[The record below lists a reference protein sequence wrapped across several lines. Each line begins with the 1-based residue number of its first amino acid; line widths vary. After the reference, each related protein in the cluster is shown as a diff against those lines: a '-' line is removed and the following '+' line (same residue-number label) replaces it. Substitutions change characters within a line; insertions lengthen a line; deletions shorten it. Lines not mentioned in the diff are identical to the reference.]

1 MATDFARTAT
11 TLVKDLK
18 THLEA
23 NALDQQ
29 GWSGAVGREG
39 GGGFRTEQALPKYKD
54 EEVRKSLREISEHY
68 ASLANILNAFREET
82 GGAGWEQRPEVA
94 SSVLI
99 HHQSLL
105 RNKRLLLVYTNMR
118 LERIKD
124 FRWKCGRLPQVTQEK
139 LGAPEREFV
148 KSYEKLL
155 AKYQKQAGVQ
165 LTVGFTPPSENLI
178 KVRVIEDLGTME
190 FDYLGEADLQPGTV
204 HLLPFEDAERLI
216 MEGKLEHLVDD

>member
-1 MATDFARTAT
+1 MATEFARTAT

-23 NALDQQ
+23 NDLR
-29 GWSGAVGREG
+29 VGTRG
-39 GGGFRTEQALPKYKD
+39 GDFRMDQALPKYKD
-54 EEVRKSLREISEHY
+54 EEVRRSLQEISEHY
-68 ASLANILNAFREET
+68 ASLANILGAFKDDPLQ
-82 GGAGWEQRPEVA
+82 GSGVSWESRPEVA

-118 LERIKD
+118 LERMKD
-124 FRWKCGRLPQVTQEK
+124 CRWKCGRLPSATQEK
-139 LGAPEREFV
+139 LCGPEKDFV
-148 KSYEKLL
+148 KSYEKIL
-155 AKYQKQAGVQ
+155 AKYQKQVGVD

-190 FDYLGEADLQPGTV
+190 FDYLGEADLQIGTV
-204 HLLPFEDAERLI
+204 HKLPFEDAERLI